1 MPASAPKTNPEIE
14 VPASNPTRNPVMT
27 PVIAPVIAIV
37 IPLYNHAATLAK
49 VVAESLRF
57 TDILIVVDDG
67 SRDNAAEVLA
77 RLDRKVQIIRHP
89 ENLGKGAA
97 ILSGARRARELNS
110 SHIITID
117 ADGQHYSDDIPAFIT
132 AVIENPEAI
141 IVGCRDFAA
150 TYVPK
155 SSDFGRDFSNFWF
168 RVQTGRKI
176 GDSQSGFRAYPL
188 NLLEALNWREK
199 RYAFENEVLV
209 RAAWAGVKII
219 EIKIGVYYPAKSEHI
234 SHFHRLWD
242 NLRLSFLNTRLT
254 IRSMLPWPH
263 NQLDLDGEPPS
274 EPVSILHPVRSLQL
288 LLKENASPQRLALA
302 VALGVL
308 VGALPLLGMRAMML
322 LMITGY
328 FRLNKIVA
336 LAAGNICMPPFVPA
350 LCIEVGYFIR
360 HGTWL
365 TEISFKTLG
374 YQALERFWEWGLG
387 SLIVGPLLALFFG
400 LLTLI
405 TAKKINDRKDSPNL

>member
-1 MPASAPKTNPEIE
+1 
-14 VPASNPTRNPVMT
+14 MT
-27 PVIAPVIAIV
+27 PATNIQAENQALSDPPSPVIAIV
-37 IPLYNHAATLAK
+37 IPLYNHAATLEK
-49 VVAESLRF
+49 VVNESRRF
-57 TDILIVVDDG
+57 SENMIVVDDG
-67 SRDNAAEVLA
+67 SSDGVGEVLS
-77 RLDRKVQIIRHP
+77 RLDPTVHILRHP

-97 ILSGARRARELNS
+97 ILSGAKKARELKAT
-110 SHIITID
+110 HIITID
-117 ADGQHYSDDIPAFIT
+117 ADGQHYSDDIPGFIA
-132 AVIENPEAI
+132 AVHETPEAI
-141 IVGCRDFAA
+141 ILGCRDFAA

-155 SSDFGRDFSNFWF
+155 SSDFGRSFSNFWF
-168 RVQTGRKI
+168 RIQTGRKI

-188 NLLEALNWREK
+188 TLLEAMSWREK

-209 RAAWAGVKII
+209 RTAWAGVKIN
-219 EIKIGVYYPAKSEHI
+219 EIMIGVYYPAKHEHI

-263 NQLDLDGEPPS
+263 NQINGHDQPPS
-274 EPVSILHPVRSLQL
+274 ETVSLLHPIRSLKL
-288 LLKENASPQRLALA
+288 LLKENASPKRLA
-302 VALGVL
+302 VAVGLGVM
-308 VGALPLLGMRAMML
+308 VGALPLLGMRAMII

-360 HGTWL
+360 HGAWL

-387 SLIVGPLLALFFG
+387 SLVVGPLLALFFG
-400 LLTLI
+400 LLTFFM
-405 TAKKINDRKDSPNL
+405 ANMINDRKDSA

>member
-1 MPASAPKTNPEIE
+1 MPATAQKTNPTDGCLA
-14 VPASNPTRNPVMT
+14 ASPTPSPIV
-27 PVIAPVIAIV
+27 AIV
-37 IPLYNHAATLAK
+37 IPLYNHAATLEK
-49 VVAESLRF
+49 VVNESRGF
-57 TDILIVVDDG
+57 SEILIVVDDG
-67 SRDNAAEVLA
+67 SSDNVTEVLK
-77 RLDRKVQIIRHP
+77 RLDPEIHIIRHP
-89 ENLGKGAA
+89 RNLGKGAA
-97 ILSGARRARELNS
+97 ILSGAKKACKLKAT
-110 SHIITID
+110 HIITID
-117 ADGQHYSDDIPAFIT
+117 ADGQHYSDDISAFIE
-132 AVIENPEAI
+132 AVIETPEAI

-168 RVQTGRKI
+168 RVQTGHKI

-188 NLLEALNWREK
+188 NLLEALDWREK

-209 RAAWAGVKII
+209 RAAWAGVKIN
-219 EIKIGVYYPAKSEHI
+219 EIKISVYYPAKHEHI

-263 NQLDLDGEPPS
+263 NQMAHYQIDKDDETAS
-274 EPVSILHPVRSLQL
+274 EPVSILHPIRTLRL
-288 LLKENASPQRLALA
+288 LLKENASPKRLA
-302 VALGVL
+302 VAVGLGVL
-308 VGALPLLGMRAMML
+308 VGALPLLGMRAMII

-360 HGTWL
+360 HGAWL

-405 TAKKINDRKDSPNL
+405 TAKIINDRKDSTEF

>member
-1 MPASAPKTNPEIE
+1 
-14 VPASNPTRNPVMT
+14 MT
-27 PVIAPVIAIV
+27 PATNTRIGNPALNNVQSPLIAIV
-37 IPLYNHAATLAK
+37 IPLYNHAVTLEK
-49 VVAESLRF
+49 VVAESFRF

-67 SRDNAAEVLA
+67 SSDNATEVLE
-77 RLDRKVQIIRHP
+77 RLDPAVHVIRHP
-89 ENLGKGAA
+89 QNLGKGTA
-97 ILSGARRARELNS
+97 ILSGAKKARELNAT
-110 SHIITID
+110 HIITID
-117 ADGQHYSDDIPAFIT
+117 ADGQHFSDDIPGFIK

-209 RAAWAGVKII
+209 RAAWAGVKIN
-219 EIKIGVYYPAKSEHI
+219 EIRIGVYYPAKHEHI

-263 NQLDLDGEPPS
+263 NQLDRDGEPPS
-274 EPVSILHPVRSLQL
+274 EPVSILHPVSSLKL
-288 LLKENASPQRLALA
+288 LLKENASPKRLALA
-302 VALGVL
+302 VGLGVL
-308 VGALPLLGMRAMML
+308 VGALPLLGMRAMII

-360 HGTWL
+360 HGAWL

-387 SLIVGPLLALFFG
+387 SLIIGPLLALFFG

-405 TAKKINDRKDSPNL
+405 MAKKINDRKDSTNC

>member
-1 MPASAPKTNPEIE
+1 MSITTGNTNP
-14 VPASNPTRNPVMT
+14 PPDSSGTNPNRSP
-27 PVIAPVIAIV
+27 IIAIV
-37 IPLYNHAATLAK
+37 IPLYNHAGTLEK
-49 VVAESLRF
+49 VVAESRGF
-57 TDILIVVDDG
+57 TEHLIVVDDG
-67 SRDNAAEVLA
+67 SSDDIDKVLP
-77 RLDRKVQIIRHP
+77 RLDSEIHLIRHP
-89 ENLGKGAA
+89 RNLGKGAA
-97 ILSGARRARELNS
+97 ILSGAKKARELDAT
-110 SHIITID
+110 HIITID
-117 ADGQHYSDDIPAFIT
+117 ADGQHYSDDIAGFIT
-132 AVIENPEAI
+132 AVRKNPEAI

-155 SSDFGRDFSNFWF
+155 SSDFGRGFSNFWF
-168 RVQTGRKI
+168 RVQTGQKI

-188 NLLEALNWREK
+188 SLLAAMIWREK

-209 RAAWAGVKII
+209 RAAWSGVKIK
-219 EIKIGVYYPAKSEHI
+219 EIKIGVYYPAKHEHI

-263 NQLDLDGEPPS
+263 DQLDDAGQPPS
-274 EPVSILHPVRSLQL
+274 EPVSILHPIRSLKML
-288 LLKENASPQRLALA
+288 LQENASPKRLA
-302 VALGVL
+302 VAVGLGVL
-308 VGALPLLGMRAMML
+308 VGALPLLGMRAMII

-350 LCIEVGYFIR
+350 LCIEAGYFIR
-360 HGTWL
+360 HGRWL

-400 LLTLI
+400 LLTFAM
-405 TAKKINDRKDSPNL
+405 AKKIQTAKES

>member
-1 MPASAPKTNPEIE
+1 MPATAKKTNPGIDA
-14 VPASNPTRNPVMT
+14 PAAIPTP
-27 PVIAPVIAIV
+27 APVIAIV
-37 IPLYNHAATLAK
+37 IPLYNHAATLEK
-49 VVAESLRF
+49 VVTESLNF

-67 SRDNAAEVLA
+67 SSDNVSTVLE
-77 RLDRKVQIIRHP
+77 RLDPAVHIIRHP

-97 ILSGARRARELNS
+97 ILSGANRARELNAT
-110 SHIITID
+110 HIITID
-117 ADGQHYSDDIPAFIT
+117 ADDQHYSDDIPAFIK
-132 AVIENPEAI
+132 AVIETPAAI
-141 IVGCRDFAA
+141 IVGYRDFAA

-188 NLLEALNWREK
+188 NLLGALNWREK

-209 RAAWAGVKII
+209 RAAWGGVKIN
-219 EIKIGVYYPAKSEHI
+219 EIRIGVYYPAKHEHI

-263 NQLDLDGEPPS
+263 NQLIRDGETPS
-274 EPVSILHPVRSLQL
+274 TPVSILHPIRSLRL
-288 LLKENASPQRLALA
+288 LLKENASPKRLALA

-308 VGALPLLGMRAMML
+308 VGALPLLGMRAMIILML
-322 LMITGY
+322 TGY

-360 HGTWL
+360 NGAWL

-374 YQALERFWEWGLG
+374 YQALDRFWEWGLG
-387 SLIVGPLLALFFG
+387 SLIIGPLLALFFG

-405 TAKKINDRKDSPNL
+405 MAKTINDRKDSPNC